1 MALKKKETP
10 SRYFDRDISWLSFN
24 ERVLMEAERENV
36 PLQERLKFLAIY
48 ASNLDEFYRVR
59 MASIVAWNHL
69 RKSDHKL
76 LAPINK
82 IIGGHLSRYGH
93 VLRHSITPRLAA
105 QGIVFLYN
113 AAIPQTLQRA
123 IASLFFTQVAG
134 LLQVVRLRRNT
145 TFFPGNNQLFF
156 AISLKDG
163 SDIYLVNIP
172 SDQLSR
178 FHTVRESGITY
189 VLLLDDIIRQH
200 LSVLLG
206 APPKHVYSFKITRD
220 AELNLKDD
228 IGAPLTAQLEKLLAA
243 RDLGWAT
250 RLLYDAAMPG
260 TMLTNIVKTFKLARA
275 SQVAGGRYHNL
286 KDLFAFPRPGSQLS
300 YGPQFPIHREIDVD
314 ERLFDAI
321 DSGDILLHP
330 PYHSYE
336 LILRFFNEAAIDPA
350 VERIYVTLYRI
361 ATDSAIARTLITA
374 ARNGKKVSVL
384 VELKARFDE
393 ANNLRWAAKMKEAG
407 VSIAYSGARMK
418 VHAKIALVKRVV
430 NGAAKNYGLLATG
443 NFNENTAKLY
453 TDHVLLTSHK
463 SMLKEV
469 QSLFRIL
476 MKEVK
481 AQGVRSG
488 LFKEI
493 IVAPFNIRE
502 RFFALI
508 DREIDHVKN
517 GRPGAITIK
526 LNNLEEESLIDK
538 LYEASSAGVPIQLI
552 VRGICRLIPGKV
564 GLSENIQVR
573 RIIDRYLEHG
583 RIYAFH
589 NNGEEEV
596 YCGSADWMNRN
607 IYHRIEVCFPI
618 HDSRLRTELLRL
630 LEWQLL
636 DTTQAVI
643 IDEDM
648 NNRPVMSPEKK
659 EIRSQEAIYKMIS
672 EENSRHSR

>member
-1 MALKKKETP
+1 MSLIKKDTP

-24 ERVLMEAERENV
+24 ERVLMEAEREDV

-59 MASIVAWNHL
+59 MASIVAWNDL

-76 LAPINK
+76 LAPINR
-82 IIGGHLSRYGH
+82 IIGQHLSRYGQ
-93 VLRHSITPRLAA
+93 VLRASITPRLAA
-105 QGIVFLYN
+105 HGIVFLYN
-113 AAIPQTLQRA
+113 VTIPPTLQRS
-123 IASLFFTQVAG
+123 IANLFFSRVAG
-134 LLQVVRLRRNT
+134 LLHVVRLKKNT

-156 AISLKDG
+156 AVSVKDG

-172 SDQLSR
+172 SDRLSR
-178 FHTVRESGITY
+178 FHSVRESGITY

-200 LSVLLG
+200 LAALVN

-228 IGAPLTAQLEKLLAA
+228 VGAPLTTQLEKQLAT
-243 RDLGWAT
+243 RDHGWAT

-260 TMLTNIVKTFKLARA
+260 VMLTQIVKAFKLTRA

-286 KDLFAFPRPGSQLS
+286 KDLFAFPRLGGQLG
-300 YGPQFPIHREIDVD
+300 YVPQVPVQHEIGMD

-321 DSGDILLHP
+321 DSGDILLHT
-330 PYHSYE
+330 PYHSYD

-350 VERIYVTLYRI
+350 VKQIYVTLYRI

-393 ANNLRWAAKMKEAG
+393 ANNLRWATKMKEAG

-430 NGAAKNYGLLATG
+430 NRSAKNYGLLATG

-453 TDHVLLTSHK
+453 TDHVLLSSHK

-469 QSLFRIL
+469 HSLFRIL
-476 MKEVK
+476 MKEVR
-481 AQGVRSG
+481 AQGVRPG
-488 LFKEI
+488 MFKEI

-508 DREIDHVKN
+508 DREIDHVRN
-517 GRPGAITIK
+517 GRQGSITIK
-526 LNNLEEESLIDK
+526 LNNLEEETLIDK

-552 VRGICRLIPGKV
+552 VRGICRLIPGKA
-564 GLSENIQVR
+564 GLSENVQVR
-573 RIIDRYLEHG
+573 RIVDRYLEHG

-589 NNGEEEV
+589 NNGDEEV

-607 IYHRIEVCFPI
+607 IYHRIEVCFPV
-618 HDSRLRTELLRL
+618 HDRRLRAELLRL

-636 DTTQAVI
+636 DTKQAVI
-643 IDEDM
+643 IDSNM
-648 NNRPVMSPEKK
+648 NNRPVVSSGNE
-659 EIRSQEAIYKMIS
+659 EIRSQEAIYRMIS
-672 EENSRHSR
+672 EQESRLPN